1 MGLAMNRTDFQ
12 RLARLRVKEAKTLL
26 DNQCYEGAYY
36 LLGYAVECAFKA
48 CIAKR
53 IKRYEF
59 PDKKLVNEIYT
70 HDLSKLLSVS
80 GLELEHRE
88 EIAANPNFESNWVI
102 VKQWS
107 EQARYLHGVSRSKA
121 RELYLAVVSN
131 RGGVLPWLK
140 KWW

>member
-1 MGLAMNRTDFQ
+1 MNRSDFQ

-36 LLGYAVECAFKA
+36 LSGYAVECAFKA

-80 GLELEHRE
+80 GLELEHRRE
-88 EIAANPNFESNWVI
+88 SAADPNFESNWAI

-107 EQARYLHGVSRSKA
+107 EQARYLYGVSQSKVE
-121 RELYLAVVSN
+121 ELYLAVVSKQ
-131 RGGVLPWLK
+131 GGILPWLK